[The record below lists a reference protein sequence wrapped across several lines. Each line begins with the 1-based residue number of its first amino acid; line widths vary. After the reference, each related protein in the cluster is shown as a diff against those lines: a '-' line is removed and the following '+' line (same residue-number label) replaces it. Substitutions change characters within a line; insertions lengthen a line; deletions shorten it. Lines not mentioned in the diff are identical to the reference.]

1 MKSPTIGS
9 INTNDGALYSEAFVP
24 TNPRGAI
31 LITHGYAEHCGRYRE
46 VANLL
51 HDAGWA
57 VLTYDVRGHGK
68 SPGPRGYVD
77 RFTTYI
83 ADLEAAKTQARALAP
98 QGPFIL
104 LGHSNGGLIT
114 LAALVAGST
123 ADAAVIS
130 SPFLALKLSVSP
142 VKRLLGKIASRL
154 HPKLTLPAPL
164 DVKALTSD
172 PVKQQERRADT
183 LCFDIATARWFTEA
197 AAAQQRVAA
206 GITKLAVPTLWLIG
220 GADQI
225 ANADVSEKLSKQAP
239 NAVVHRLQ
247 GMQHEVF
254 NETERAGVFA
264 TMTQYLNSMS

>member
-9 INTNDGALYSEAFVP
+9 ISTSDGALYSEAFVP
-24 TNPRGAI
+24 PDPRGAI

-46 VANLL
+46 VANVL

-57 VLTYDVRGHGK
+57 VLTYDVRGHGQ
-68 SPGPRGYVD
+68 SPGPRGYID

-83 ADLEAAKTQARALAP
+83 SDLEAAQKQARALTTH
-98 QGPFIL
+98 GPLVL

-114 LAALVAGST
+114 LAALVAGT
-123 ADAAVIS
+123 KADAAVIS
-130 SPFLALKLSVSP
+130 SPFLALKLTVSP
-142 VKRLLGKIASRL
+142 FKRLLGKIASRL

-172 PVKQQERRADT
+172 PAKQQARRDDT

-197 AAAQQRVAA
+197 AAAQQRVAN
-206 GITKLAVPTLWLIG
+206 GITTLATPTLWLIG

-225 ANADVSEKLSKQAP
+225 ANADVSEGIGKRAP
-239 NAVVHRLQ
+239 KAVVHRLA

-254 NETERAGVFA
+254 NEAERAGVFA